1 MAAENGTPEIVRTW
15 EWFTEEPLPW
25 YHVRP
30 FRLQLEEQPTVLVGE
45 IMFIALSVLA
55 IVHAAIH
62 GRQHMLMLVS
72 CVLSGTV
79 NDIFFMVMPF
89 VDNFWHAQCTFMLT
103 PRMPLYIPCVY
114 IVFQYAGMAASW
126 RLRLP
131 LVAQSAAA
139 ALLSAL
145 LYSAYDIVGAK
156 FLWWTWHDTDAAT
169 FNRWNGVPF
178 GSTAW
183 TLVHVFV
190 FSLITHRLA
199 LTERTVS
206 FMNGIVTLVITAV
219 VTTPIMMMTMGVF
232 QLPQTRGHIG
242 ADGMPVITVIPGK
255 PDALMLALIIVTF
268 VILAA
273 RGLLT
278 FKGGNAPY
286 DAWLKVV
293 PEWDKS
299 LYQGVVGHFV
309 VMTAIMALGDP
320 TTIVSTGIH
329 QDYGDC
335 NIQERDLCGYE
346 RNAYLC
352 KESFD
357 EDFTFDCPAAV
368 GQTLPP
374 TPTSWYTICGR
385 AHTEYG
391 LYVGTSSIIC
401 LVGIVLYGYALNRK
415 STGHA
420 KAE

>member
-1 MAAENGTPEIVRTW
+1 MADEVVRTW
-15 EWFTEEPLPW
+15 EWFTAEPLSW

-30 FRLQLEEQPTVLVGE
+30 LHLQLAEQPTVVVGE
-45 IMFIALSVLA
+45 VMFIALSVLA
-55 IVHAAIH
+55 IVHAAVH

-72 CVLSGTV
+72 CVVSGTV

-114 IVFQYAGMAASW
+114 VVFQYAGMVASW

-131 LVAQSAAA
+131 LIAQSAAA

-156 FLWWTWHDTDAAT
+156 FLWWTWHDTDAAI

-199 LTERTVS
+199 LTGRTVS
-206 FMNGIVTLVITAV
+206 VVHGIVTLIITAL
-219 VTTPIMMMTMGVF
+219 VTTPIMMMVMGIF
-232 QLPQTRGHIG
+232 QLPQIRGYIST
-242 ADGMPVITVIPGK
+242 DGMPVITVIPGK
-255 PDALMLALIIVTF
+255 PDALMLALIITIF
-268 VILAA
+268 VVFALY
-273 RGLLT
+273 GLLT
-278 FKGGNAPY
+278 SSNAKIAPY
-286 DAWLKVV
+286 AMWMNAV
-293 PEWDKS
+293 PSWDRL
-299 LYQGVVGHFV
+299 LYRGVMCHFV
-309 VMTAIMALGDP
+309 VMAAIMALGDP

-329 QDYGDC
+329 QEYGNC
-335 NIQERDLCGYE
+335 SVRERDLCGYE

-374 TPTSWYTICGR
+374 TPNSWYTICGR
-385 AHTEYG
+385 AHTDYA
-391 LYVGTSSIIC
+391 LYVVTSSTIC
-401 LVGIVLYGYALNRK
+401 LFGIVLYGYALNRGNNGHSK
-415 STGHA
+415 S
-420 KAE
+420 E